1 MIKVRVVVVVEVVR
15 FSILNIPHRKSDK
28 SDRSR
33 VCLLSDLVCYNC
45 FPGREWIKFQQI
57 TNNDPARPA
66 QAKNLKFLLANSF
79 TGGMSFQL
87 L

>member
-1 MIKVRVVVVVEVVR
+1 MIKVRVEVVAVEVIVKY
-15 FSILNIPHRKSDK
+15 FNIPHRKSDK

-45 FPGREWIKFQQI
+45 FPGGEWIKFQQI